1 MAPEQAAIQTRRKE
15 REDVVELLSLVY
27 VSSACV
33 CLRCCLSSYLPS
45 HSFFLSL
52 NDYFKATFIHS
63 SFNFILTPGFT
74 AFAAFPLFPS
84 SDYHSTLNLNS
95 LESTV
100 AMYVW
105 QNANLPADPV
115 FADNFEGLG

>member
-45 HSFFLSL
+45 RFFFFHSMTISKLPSSILPLTSFSLRDSQRLLLFLC
-52 NDYFKATFIHS
+52 
-63 SFNFILTPGFT
+63 
-74 AFAAFPLFPS
+74 FPLQIIIQP
-84 SDYHSTLNLNS
+84 
-95 LESTV
+95 
-100 AMYVW
+100 
-105 QNANLPADPV
+105 
-115 FADNFEGLG
+115 